1 MSLRSDLNTLMNEY
15 ILSGNISSVHLQ
27 KKSARVLH
35 DKIDRVTRR
44 LKKAGFNFYIT
55 SWDQKLLNDENYFFN
70 EFSSSNSDL
79 MILLGYEI
87 DIEFYFMNLNRYTKF
102 DRLYDCITNN
112 WLESFSYNNRL
123 LYKDPSHKIR
133 TWSYIESLSSR
144 NLITKNAKPYTKH
157 LYNKRQKNL
166 QHSMYS
172 QCINPQLLESLVI
185 EKGVGLIKSPKLAY
199 FFAKCNKSIGNLAN
213 TGRNTDLVKVQV
225 EPRLRPARLV
235 GNRKQKQGVF
245 YVMHGY
251 PISDGDL
258 QQDTGKLY
266 SNVISNLI
274 KLP

>member
-1 MSLRSDLNTLMNEY
+1 MSLRSDLNTLMNEF
-15 ILSGNISSVHLQ
+15 LSGNISSVHLQ

-44 LKKAGFNFYIT
+44 LKKAGFNVYIT
-55 SWDQKLLNDENYFFN
+55 SWDQKLLNDEIYFFN
-70 EFSSSNSDL
+70 ELSSSNSDL

-87 DIEFYFMNLNRYTKF
+87 DIEFYFMNRNGYTKF
-102 DRLYDCITNN
+102 NRLYDCITSS

-123 LYKDPSHKIR
+123 LYKDSSHKIR

-166 QHSMYS
+166 QNSMYS
-172 QCINPQLLESLVI
+172 QCINPPLLESLVI
-185 EKGVGLIKSPKLAY
+185 EKGVGLIKSPRLAY
-199 FFAKCNKSIGNLAN
+199 FFAKCNKSIGKLAN
-213 TGRNTDLVKVQV
+213 TGGNTDLVKVQV
-225 EPRLRPARLV
+225 EQRLRPARLV

-258 QQDTGKLY
+258 QKDTGKLY
-266 SNVISNLI
+266 NNVISNLI
-274 KLP
+274 QLP